1 MRISNVVFVIFLCE
15 NPYKRD
21 ADTDSVA
28 SASKMH
34 QQGLKINFK
43 LITHLTFDSE
53 YQALLF
59 LSFLECVFLQCFLV
73 LKIQNGESEIYLIFF
88 TFQSGCHSGVCELC
102 LGTGWG
108 KQELYSVHTPT
119 F

>member
-1 MRISNVVFVIFLCE
+1 MRISSVVFVIFLCE

-34 QQGLKINFK
+34 QQGLKILNLIK

-73 LKIQNGESEIYLIFF
+73 LKIQNGESEIYFSLI
-88 TFQSGCHSGVCELC
+88 LM
-102 LGTGWG
+102 
-108 KQELYSVHTPT
+108 
-119 F
+119 